1 MQLVTAMFC
10 TSFASC
16 CTGSYWYQSN
26 HHGATLASYSN
37 YGHIY
42 LSIYF
47 YNPYLRQ
54 RWHSAL
60 GKSILHDSIMLL
72 KDQRESVIVT
82 KRRKT
87 RDRQTEGLDGSCCC
101 YHQYQHYLF
110 LTSLLLVLK
119 TLIFLFIII
128 ISWTL

>member
-54 RWHSAL
+54 RWNSAL

-72 KDQRESVIVT
+72 GSTRIGQSYKAKEDEGQTDRGAGRIV
-82 KRRKT
+82 
-87 RDRQTEGLDGSCCC
+87 
-101 YHQYQHYLF
+101 
-110 LTSLLLVLK
+110 LLLSSISALH
-119 TLIFLFIII
+119 ISDMIIATSKSI
-128 ISWTL
+128 DICLSL